1 MSRESLL
8 SQIETEPALFL
19 KSLKHKHKAL
29 VVKQHQDTVYQ
40 GTQFSTKNSKII
52 IIIIITS
59 KLISKGRSSH
69 PVSTRSLWGHALFI
83 LVVQGYY
90 ENKLPPAAFRGV
102 VWLKG
107 RTYGALSWLTVC
119 SEWELPWIH
128 SLVCGL
134 RVFIAWFNRRIT
146 EDTQNVSRN
155 LEPRLNKKKKTTWA
169 SALISLFFLI
179 QIQCAHLSQGS
190 ATSMTSA
197 FSLTSLVYC

>member
-1 MSRESLL
+1 MSRERSLL
-8 SQIETEPALFL
+8 SQIETEQALFL

-90 ENKLPPAAFRGV
+90 ENKLPLAAFRGV

-155 LEPRLNKKKKTTWA
+155 LEPRLNKKMKTTWA
-169 SALISLFFLI
+169 SALISLLPDPDTMCPPI
-179 QIQCAHLSQGS
+179 PGICHLHDKC
-190 ATSMTSA
+190 
-197 FSLTSLVYC
+197 LLPWPR